1 MSANPGETGK
11 ADPNRTCGRVG
22 AGHDRPGRGSTAAA
36 ETPETSIKQGVA
48 RKPVFGAT
56 PRLPATPDGLRF
68 MSPEISPFR
77 AINGRTHDDSNG
89 IIRTTRLGWLA
100 GRLDQ
105 PPRPGP

>member
-11 ADPNRTCGRVG
+11 ADPNQSCGRVG
-22 AGHDRPGRGSTAAA
+22 AGRDQLGHASTTATK
-36 ETPETSIKQGVA
+36 TPKTPMKQGVA

-89 IIRTTRLGWLA
+89 IICTTRLGWLA

-105 PPRPGP
+105 PPRPRP